1 LTVIKFSSKQHW
13 GNSFFMI
20 DGSLQSTKIVSNKL
34 RNLYDYLPKANARQQ
49 ITTETEADLCIKAA
63 YSS

>member
-1 LTVIKFSSKQHW
+1 
-13 GNSFFMI
+13 MI
-20 DGSLQSTKIVSNKL
+20 DGSLQNTKIVSNKL